1 MRAGLFVVSPIAVS
15 VAILVAPAILAAPA
29 FADPVPRIN
38 IALERDGRA
47 VAATT
52 TLDDGGATLQAPR
65 DGEYGLA
72 MQSPLPTEVRLTAT
86 VAGEVWSVD
95 LPAGE
100 ASRDAALAFPASAGD
115 VIELCLQ
122 TAQNG
127 EASASSIPSCA
138 AETTT
143 GAGHQGLPAEE
154 LPVSDID
161 PTRPSPAEQ

>member
-1 MRAGLFVVSPIAVS
+1 MRAGLFAISVS
-15 VAILVAPAILAAPA
+15 ILVAPAILATPG
-29 FADPVPRIN
+29 FAEPVPRIN

-52 TLDDGGATLQAPR
+52 TLEDGGATLQAPR

-95 LPAGE
+95 LPAGD
-100 ASRDAALAFPASAGD
+100 ASRDAALSFPAAAGD

-122 TAQNG
+122 TAQTG
-127 EASASSIPSCA
+127 RTQAGASISSCA

-161 PTRPSPAEQ
+161 PTSPSPAGQ